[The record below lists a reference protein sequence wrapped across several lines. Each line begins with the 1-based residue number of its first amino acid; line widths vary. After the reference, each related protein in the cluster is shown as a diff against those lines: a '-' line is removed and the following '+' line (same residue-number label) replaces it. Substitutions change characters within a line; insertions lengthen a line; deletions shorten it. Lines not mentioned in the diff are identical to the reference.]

1 MTHSATETVLWDL
14 FVLEYARSRNQ
25 PIASLVQ
32 GAFTEA
38 AINVPFAFVVA
49 RSADRVVLID
59 TGFMKEESGALMA
72 QKFGIPEWISPLRL
86 LHELEIKPDQVAD
99 IVLSHAHF
107 DHMGSIDQYPKANL
121 YLQKK
126 ELLSWIEAMALP
138 PRFGYL
144 TSILDTA
151 DIRTALDAA
160 DEHRLHLLEGDRDNV
175 LPGIHVREGHG
186 HTLGQQY
193 IVVETARGRYVVA
206 GDCIYS
212 SRNLLGINKDGI
224 YAPLGTGIGSV
235 WDQLKTFDR
244 INQEIDGDL
253 NRLLMLHDFDRWSR
267 FDLYKEIEGFGIFK
281 AT

>member
-1 MTHSATETVLWDL
+1 MTHSTTENVLWDL

-32 GAFTEA
+32 GTFTEG

-49 RSADRVVLID
+49 RSGNRIVLID

-86 LHELEIKPDQVAD
+86 LQEVEIKPDQVAD

-151 DIRTALDAA
+151 DIRSALDAA

-193 IVVETARGRYVVA
+193 VVVETARGRYVIA

-267 FDLYKEIEGFGIFK
+267 FHLDKEIEGFGIFK

>member
-1 MTHSATETVLWDL
+1 
-14 FVLEYARSRNQ
+14 
-25 PIASLVQ
+25 
-32 GAFTEA
+32 
-38 AINVPFAFVVA
+38 VVA
-49 RSADRVVLID
+49 RNGDRIVLID

-107 DHMGSIDQYPKANL
+107 DHMGSIDQYPNANL

-151 DIRTALDAA
+151 DIRSALDAA

-193 IVVETARGRYVVA
+193 VVVETASGRYVVA

-267 FDLYKEIEGFGIFK
+267 FHLYKEIEGFGIFK